1 MEYADN
7 GDVFQKICTY
17 QKRETY
23 IKEKK
28 IWYIFIQIVRGLKAL
43 HDRKILHRD
52 MKVSESMPNRWQSAN
67 IFLYRDM
74 QAKLG
79 DLNVSKI
86 VKKGL
91 SYTQTGTP
99 YYASPEVWRDMPYDS
114 KSDIWSLGCV
124 LYEMCALVPPFRA
137 DDMQGLYKKVIK
149 GKYPRIPEHFSQE
162 MATVIKF
169 MLQTSPSYRPNCD
182 QILGLPIIES
192 LIKKFFPEETQS
204 LGVPDAGSTEN
215 EILLK
220 TIRLSKNIFS
230 LTERLPKAQYRSPRV
245 FGSMAHDNSNG
256 SLLPSLNVNSRNQVA
271 NTIQPGQA
279 PSKAQ
284 SDQKPAILGAPGLQ
298 DREEAKYLLQVVP
311 KSRLK
316 DYQDNP
322 DGDEE
327 GDNSIEGG
335 GGAGQAKLPKGAK
348 GQRGQKATGKGA
360 GADVEGTGDQAQ
372 IIRIASQGGPK
383 GNNYSDSPHAKRTR
397 SENPNE
403 VNSIEGDRSLDPD
416 HEPRK
421 EGSVVQMKQMKPSPS
436 VVEIGGDGGL
446 QSDPSN
452 AGDNDK
458 SMRKGSQGRSPASR
472 LPGRPAHP
480 HQFTDQSDD
489 DLGGQH
495 RGLNRDNKHTR
506 STRKIKPMY
515 PVPNS

>member
-1 MEYADN
+1 VRRQEDQAVYALKKVKMLNLSDKEKENALNEVRILASIMHQNVIAYKEAFIDEASSCLCLVMEYADN

-52 MKVSESMPNRWQSAN
+52 MKSAN

-162 MATVIKF
+162 MATVTKF

-204 LGVPDAGSTEN
+204 LNLPDAQQSEN

-256 SLLPSLNVNSRNQVA
+256 SLLPSLNVNSRNQVS
-271 NTIQPGQA
+271 NTIQPGQQ
-279 PSKAQ
+279 SKAQ
-284 SDQKPAILGAPGLQ
+284 SDQKPVILNSPGLLPQ
-298 DREEAKYLLQVVP
+298 DGESKYLLQVMP
-311 KSRLK
+311 KSRLDKNK
-316 DYQDNP
+316 DYHENQD
-322 DGDEE
+322 DEE
-327 GDNSIEGG
+327 GDNSLENAGG
-335 GGAGQAKLPKGAK
+335 GSQPNLKMAKGAK
-348 GQRGQKATGKGA
+348 GQRGQKTTGKG
-360 GADVEGTGDQAQ
+360 GSSDLEGTGDQA
-372 IIRIASQGGPK
+372 
-383 GNNYSDSPHAKRTR
+383 
-397 SENPNE
+397 
-403 VNSIEGDRSLDPD
+403 
-416 HEPRK
+416 
-421 EGSVVQMKQMKPSPS
+421 
-436 VVEIGGDGGL
+436 
-446 QSDPSN
+446 
-452 AGDNDK
+452 
-458 SMRKGSQGRSPASR
+458 
-472 LPGRPAHP
+472 
-480 HQFTDQSDD
+480 
-489 DLGGQH
+489 
-495 RGLNRDNKHTR
+495 
-506 STRKIKPMY
+506 
-515 PVPNS
+515 